1 MWIEGGKTGPV
12 ERSHYRGQH
21 SLSQARLRPADWRM
35 GKVGRVEQVTEWHSA
50 FTHIRWECV
59 LQTSSGGI
67 TRERGSQ
74 VPARGDEARTLPL
87 EYYTRG
93 QQSPP
98 WGGSTSLERETKFHP
113 IVNKLGRGSST
124 LASVEQVWS
133 EDQAVVSSKI
143 GDLLSEVEC
152 LQ

>member
-1 MWIEGGKTGPV
+1 M
-12 ERSHYRGQH
+12 
-21 SLSQARLRPADWRM
+21 
-35 GKVGRVEQVTEWHSA
+35 
-50 FTHIRWECV
+50 
-59 LQTSSGGI
+59 
-67 TRERGSQ
+67 
-74 VPARGDEARTLPL
+74 
-87 EYYTRG
+87 
-93 QQSPP
+93 
-98 WGGSTSLERETKFHP
+98 SLEQETKFHL